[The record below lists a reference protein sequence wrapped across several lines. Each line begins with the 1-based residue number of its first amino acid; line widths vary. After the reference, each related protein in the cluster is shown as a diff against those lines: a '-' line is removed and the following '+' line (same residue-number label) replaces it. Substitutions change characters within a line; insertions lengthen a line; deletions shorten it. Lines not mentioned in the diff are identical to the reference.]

1 MLILIN
7 YEIILEVIP
16 EESTAMSLAAP
27 AVAIALPD
35 PVIQNTMSVP
45 LLPTPNL
52 SIPQT
57 PSLLGTPLQQPL
69 VCKCYLFNKK
79 KNDIVIT
86 IVTESIGYC
95 YATGTVCSKLH

>member
-1 MLILIN
+1 
-7 YEIILEVIP
+7 
-16 EESTAMSLAAP
+16 MSLAAP

-69 VCKCYLFNKK
+69 VCKCYLFN
-79 KNDIVIT
+79 
-86 IVTESIGYC
+86 
-95 YATGTVCSKLH
+95 

>member
-7 YEIILEVIP
+7 YEIIIEVIP

-35 PVIQNTMSVP
+35 PIIQNTMSVP
-45 LLPTPNL
+45 LLPTPTL

-69 VCKCYLFNKK
+69 VSNAICSIKK
-79 KNDIVIT
+79 YDIIVT

-95 YATGTVCSKLH
+95 YTTGTVCSKLH